1 MLNNL
6 TSMADFLRW
15 PDEEDLNGAATALMR
30 LQDTYNLDTS
40 QLARGQILGKKQA
53 YRELTGRLHI
63 FVHGSSPFQ
72 SSSTILLHPLSIL
85 PLYQSLSILVAL
97 LLSMFSLVLLG
108 QYSAPL
114 SQQLYMVRTCTYRL
128 VTLFCLCIH

>member
-53 YRELTGRLHI
+53 YRELTGRLYFFFFF
-63 FVHGSSPFQ
+63 FVYNLSPF
-72 SSSTILLHPLSIL
+72 
-85 PLYQSLSILVAL
+85 
-97 LLSMFSLVLLG
+97 
-108 QYSAPL
+108 
-114 SQQLYMVRTCTYRL
+114 R
-128 VTLFCLCIH
+128 